1 MALAE
6 HERFVMSANFKLFA
20 SLFAPLLL
28 AACGNAPSDDPMPAP
43 PLYDSAVVGGFDLVD
58 IQGKQVRDSD
68 FAGKYQMIYFGYAYC
83 PDVCPFDVQRM
94 MQGYN
99 LFTADHPDLAGQIQ
113 PIFITVD
120 PDRDTP
126 DVVAEFTANFS
137 EDLIGLTGSAEAIE
151 AAAAN
156 YFAYY
161 EKLEENS
168 EGGYLMDHSRSGY
181 LVDREGQPMALLSVE
196 DSAQVV
202 ATELETWVR

>member
-1 MALAE
+1 
-6 HERFVMSANFKLFA
+6 
-20 SLFAPLLL
+20 
-28 AACGNAPSDDPMPAP
+28 
-43 PLYDSAVVGGFDLVD
+43 
-58 IQGKQVRDSD
+58 
-68 FAGKYQMIYFGYAYC
+68 
-83 PDVCPFDVQRM
+83 M

>member
-1 MALAE
+1 
-6 HERFVMSANFKLFA
+6 
-20 SLFAPLLL
+20 
-28 AACGNAPSDDPMPAP
+28 MPAP

-58 IQGKQVRDSD
+58 TQGKQVLDSD

-99 LFTADHPDLAGQIQ
+99 LFTAEHPDLAGQIQ